1 MAVINVKKT
10 YFVFYSFFDKEF
22 FLITI
27 NFNEEYVKK
36 MLTALKKAYYEK
48 ILHEICL
55 IQRKTSNDEYN

>member
-55 IQRKTSNDEYN
+55 I